1 MQNYNGYYLHKRAT
15 GYYGLKP
22 LYLGRASYV
31 HVHYSGATGASLTEI
46 DTGVSLASLVDDMSG
61 SPFSA
66 RLAGEGDPVEDI
78 LIDKEQILRARVKH
92 LADTLAS
99 RYELKDKAVSMMDYE
114 QCKLQGEIWN
124 LERWPLGIQPIEA
137 KKAKLESDMLRLEK
151 DKADEATTTWKDVFS
166 VKGEFLDAIRDLRR
180 LQSQRSL
187 LGGPIMP
194 LSINTGYGEGLMY

>member
-1 MQNYNGYYLHKRAT
+1 MHNYNGYYLHRRAT

-22 LYLGRASYV
+22 LYPGRAP
-31 HVHYSGATGASLTEI
+31 HVHAHHGQIETPLNGIDTGASL
-46 DTGVSLASLVDDMSG
+46 GSLVDDLSC
-61 SPFSA
+61 SPFA
-66 RLAGEGDPVEDI
+66 AKLPGEDDPVGGLFEE
-78 LIDKEQILRARVKH
+78 KEQILRARVKH

-99 RYELKDKAVSMMDYE
+99 RYELRDEAMSMMNYE

-124 LERWPLGIQPIEA
+124 LERWPLGVQPIEA
-137 KKAKLESDMLRLEK
+137 KKAKLEGDMLRLEK
-151 DKADEATTTWKDVFS
+151 DKADETTTAWKDVFS

-187 LGGPIMP
+187 LGDPIMP